1 MVFWYVGTKTFAP
14 SKIVRMFGPKMA
26 NIAPNYAFWGTWRP
40 CWLLVVVGC
49 GARAA
54 LSIECLPTL
63 QYLIPCNKSSF
74 AFRTNLMI
82 SSLATNLL
90 LNFLECRHR
99 LPRTVQNGQD
109 SNLCRGGGNILKYC
123 NLLKSSPLHLQFN
136 PSLWNI
142 LKYCNLLKPS
152 PLHL

>member
-1 MVFWYVGTKTFAP
+1 MVFRRVGTTIFAP
-14 SKIVRMFGPKMA
+14 SPKNCILAQKRPFLPKIC
-26 NIAPNYAFWGTWRP
+26 ILS
-40 CWLLVVVGC
+40 WLVGGC

-123 NLLKSSPLHLQFN
+123 NLLKPSPLHLQSSIH
-136 PSLWNI
+136 P
-142 LKYCNLLKPS
+142 
-152 PLHL
+152 PLF

>member
-1 MVFWYVGTKTFAP
+1 MALPAILVG
-14 SKIVRMFGPKMA
+14 
-26 NIAPNYAFWGTWRP
+26 
-40 CWLLVVVGC
+40 CC

-63 QYLIPCNKSSF
+63 QYLIPCNKSSS

-123 NLLKSSPLHLQFN
+123 NLLK
-136 PSLWNI
+136 
-142 LKYCNLLKPS
+142 PS
-152 PLHL
+152 PLNLQNSIHPSEIFRGHESLEQLSASPSQNYTHLNASCGPGFLDKAAVAT